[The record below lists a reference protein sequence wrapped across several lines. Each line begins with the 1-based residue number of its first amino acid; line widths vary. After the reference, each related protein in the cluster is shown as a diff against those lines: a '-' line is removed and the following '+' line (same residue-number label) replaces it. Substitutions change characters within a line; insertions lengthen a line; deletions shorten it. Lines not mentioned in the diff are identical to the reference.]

1 MGATADRRRKF
12 LLGLLGT
19 GVAAVYREAELQAV
33 ADRTVHEDDQLRA
46 ARGAIRLVHGLAAE
60 FARNGVRRVV
70 GDLAALAWWPDGTKT
85 AELSLRLMSYTAAGE
100 LPVESI
106 NPDAFDLGGID
117 FGALDLRRFR
127 PEEYLT

>member
-19 GVAAVYREAELQAV
+19 GVAAVSRDAELEAV
-33 ADRTVHEDDQLRA
+33 SDRSVHEGDQLRA
-46 ARGAIRLVHGLAAE
+46 ARGVTRLVHDLAAE
-60 FARNGVRRVV
+60 FARNGVRRVG
-70 GDLAALAWWPDGTKT
+70 GDLAALAWWPD
-85 AELSLRLMSYTAAGE
+85 AARIADLSLRLMSYTAAGE

-106 NPDAFDLGGID
+106 NPDLFDLGDID
-117 FGALDLRRFR
+117 FGTLDLRRFR